1 MFRAHLEHIG
11 YYKRFQRGLRA
22 PFFLM
27 KIYTLINKLKISWEK
42 KKKIIKAGDRAA
54 DIAFTNRTLT
64 RMAN

>member
-11 YYKRFQRGLRA
+11 YYKRFQRGLQA

-27 KIYTLINKLKISWEK
+27 KIYILINKLKISLGK
-42 KKKIIKAGDRAA
+42 MKKIIKASDRAA

>member
-1 MFRAHLEHIG
+1 
-11 YYKRFQRGLRA
+11 
-22 PFFLM
+22 M